1 MLLWNPLVL
10 AIVKL
15 GEFQLWS
22 NVLRL
27 RLGFNSFSVV
37 CVVHCCVVFTIYEF
51 RDLYTQVLHAG
62 GLQARHTSTR
72 EQN

>member
-1 MLLWNPLVL
+1 MLAQNLRARYWWFHMLLWNPLVL

-27 RLGFNSFSVV
+27 RLGFNIELVPMF
-37 CVVHCCVVFTIYEF
+37 
-51 RDLYTQVLHAG
+51 
-62 GLQARHTSTR
+62 ARSLSR
-72 EQN
+72 LK